1 MYAVK
6 RETEEVL
13 CHGCLSGNRRL
24 SPLTNYEMYFCVLGN
39 KQTLEEYKYLNI
51 LLCWECQALLR
62 RTQEFRNTLQ
72 RAQYLL
78 SVADTEQVSPE
89 SLSTLRHKHNQEYD
103 YSIEESISIESKN
116 EVELLIDN
124 TETLIKEE
132 IEDNLE
138 TDNFDTYSDK
148 DNIKEENEIK
158 NDKKTKKYKKDTEKR
173 EFKKIDNGL
182 DLSNPEKYFSEICLS
197 EKEVEEILERER
209 EEDVSRPH
217 KCATCGFWFWS
228 KTDVYDHKK
237 TMHRQRT
244 KLGKCPQCAFP
255 YKTQWDLELHSW
267 RSHPVNRCSLCRR
280 VVANRE
286 KAKHLAVHKF
296 TYRCLKCG
304 ADFENKQCY
313 HHHEKQLHSK
323 YICAHCDRTVNTKK
337 ALEKHVIRHHLP
349 ASCSYCG
356 VRFPTWERLRR
367 HARDAHERTG
377 PAYCVECDRSFIN
390 TAKYRRHLSQS
401 QRHRPQKKIR
411 VRDPINKTPLYVCLS
426 VRTSAPAPP
435 TAWSVTAA
443 SSTPPSTGATSASRR
458 DTGRRRKS
466 DSTAR
471 LSVCPH
477 ERTGPAYCVECD
489 RSFINTAKYR
499 RHLSQ
504 SQRHR
509 PQKKISVPCPEC
521 GKVFSRKNYMNNHM
535 KLFHSNQSRHH
546 CPLCDKYFVNGW
558 GLRTHHK
565 FVHEKIPLPKTKICS
580 VCGRGFGT
588 NRVLENH
595 MRTHTGE
602 RPFSCAHCPAAFAQR
617 VALKAHL
624 AAIHKEK

>member
-6 RETEEVL
+6 RETEELL
-13 CHGCLSGNRRL
+13 CHGCLSANRRL
-24 SPLTNYEMYFCVLGN
+24 SPLTNYEMYFCVLGS
-39 KQTLEEYKYLNI
+39 KETLEEYKYLNI
-51 LLCWECQALLR
+51 VLCWECQALLR
-62 RTQEFRNTLQ
+62 RAQAFRNTLQ

-78 SVADTEQVSPE
+78 TVADTEQVSPE
-89 SLSTLRHKHNQEYD
+89 SLSALTHKHIQEYD
-103 YSIEESISIESKN
+103 YSIEESISIEPKN
-116 EVELLIDN
+116 EEELFIDN

-158 NDKKTKKYKKDTEKR
+158 TIKKKKIYKKDTEKR

-182 DLSNPEKYFSEICLS
+182 DLSNPEKYFSEISLS

-217 KCATCGFWFWS
+217 KCETCGFWFWS

-237 TMHRQRT
+237 TVHRQRT
-244 KLGKCPQCAFP
+244 KPGKCPQCAFG

-267 RSHPVNRCSLCRR
+267 RSHPVNRCSLCGR

-286 KAKHLAVHKF
+286 KAKHLAMHKF

-337 ALEKHVIRHHLP
+337 ALERHVI
-349 ASCSYCG
+349 
-356 VRFPTWERLRR
+356 
-367 HARDAHERTG
+367 
-377 PAYCVECDRSFIN
+377 
-390 TAKYRRHLSQS
+390 
-401 QRHRPQKKIR
+401 
-411 VRDPINKTPLYVCLS
+411 
-426 VRTSAPAPP
+426 
-435 TAWSVTAA
+435 
-443 SSTPPSTGATSASRR
+443 
-458 DTGRRRKS
+458 
-466 DSTAR
+466 
-471 LSVCPH
+471 
-477 ERTGPAYCVECD
+477 
-489 RSFINTAKYR
+489 
-499 RHLSQ
+499 
-504 SQRHR
+504 
-509 PQKKISVPCPEC
+509 VPCPEC
-521 GKVFSRKNYMNNHM
+521 GKVFSRKNYMNNHR

>member
-1 MYAVK
+1 MYAIK

-13 CHGCLSGNRRL
+13 CHGCLSANRRL
-24 SPLTNYEMYFCVLGN
+24 SPLTNYEMFFCVLGN
-39 KQTLEEYKYLNI
+39 KQTVEEYKYLNI

-62 RTQEFRNTLQ
+62 RAQEFRNTLQ
-72 RAQYLL
+72 HAQYLL
-78 SVADTEQVSPE
+78 SVADTEQVSPKC
-89 SLSTLRHKHNQEYD
+89 LSTLTHTHKQEYD
-103 YSIEESISIESKN
+103 LSIEESIESKN
-116 EVELLIDN
+116 EVTIDN
-124 TETLIKEE
+124 TDTLIKEE
-132 IEDNLE
+132 IEDNLD
-138 TDNFDTYSDK
+138 TDNFDTYSD
-148 DNIKEENEIK
+148 NIKDENELLII
-158 NDKKTKKYKKDTEKR
+158 KKTKKYKKDTEKR
-173 EFKKIDNGL
+173 EVKKIDNGL

-197 EKEVEEILERER
+197 EKEVEEMLARER
-209 EEDVSRPH
+209 EEDVCRPH
-217 KCATCGFWFWS
+217 KCETCGFWFLS
-228 KTDVYDHKK
+228 RTHIYDHKK

-244 KLGKCPQCAFP
+244 KPGKCPQCAFR
-255 YKTQWDLELHSW
+255 YKTLWDLELHSW
-267 RSHPVNRCSLCRR
+267 RSHPVNRCSLCGR
-280 VVANRE
+280 VVAILD
-286 KAKHLAVHKF
+286 KKKHLAMHRF
-296 TYRCLKCG
+296 RYRCLKCG
-304 ADFENKQCY
+304 ADFDNKQWY
-313 HHHEKQLHSK
+313 QHHEKQLHSK
-323 YICAHCDRTVNTKK
+323 YICAHCDRNYNTKK

-349 ASCSYCG
+349 ASCPMCG
-356 VRFPTWERLRR
+356 LRFPAPAHERLRR
-367 HARDAHERTG
+367 HARDAHERAG
-377 PAYCVECDRSFIN
+377 PAYCVECDRTFIN
-390 TAKYRRHLSQS
+390 AAKYRRHLSQS

-411 VRDPINKTPLYVCLS
+411 RHLS
-426 VRTSAPAPP
+426 QSQRHRPQKKIRLLIVVENA
-435 TAWSVTAA
+435 
-443 SSTPPSTGATSASRR
+443 
-458 DTGRRRKS
+458 KS
-466 DSTAR
+466 
-471 LSVCPH
+471 
-477 ERTGPAYCVECD
+477 CD
-489 RSFINTAKYR
+489 RTFINAAKYR

-602 RPFSCAHCPAAFAQR
+602 RPFSCARCPAAFAQR